1 MSERTMSRFLMVG
14 NAHLSFTL
22 PCPSTSG
29 KKKRRV
35 TGLTAV
41 FDMQNPS

>member
-22 PCPSTSG
+22 PYPFTSR
-29 KKKRRV
+29 KKKKTSYR
-35 TGLTAV
+35 TH
-41 FDMQNPS
+41 SSI